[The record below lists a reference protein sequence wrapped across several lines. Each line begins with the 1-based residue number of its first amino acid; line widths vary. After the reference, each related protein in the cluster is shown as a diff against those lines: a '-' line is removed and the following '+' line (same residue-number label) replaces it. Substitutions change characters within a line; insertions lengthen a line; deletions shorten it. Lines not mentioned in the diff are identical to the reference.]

1 MLESYTHGARVRLA
15 EGADRAAPGGAV
27 TLALCGAWE
36 HALPCPIAPHR
47 TTTSYIGDVLEV
59 DVAFETVPEQE
70 AEVRALIDA
79 ALASGHC
86 VGPDGATSTWEALD
100 RAP

>member
-1 MLESYTHGARVRLA
+1 MSESYTHRARVRLA

-27 TLALCGAWE
+27 TLALCGTWDHE
-36 HALPCPIAPHR
+36 PPCPVAPHR
-47 TTTSYIGDVLEV
+47 TTTSYDGDVLVVE
-59 DVAFETVPEQE
+59 VAFEAAPERE
-70 AEVRALIDA
+70 AEVRAMVDA

-86 VGPDGATSTWEALD
+86 VGPDGDTSTWERLD